1 MITYFDDKPCTIKMA
16 QELVDGYV
24 EMFTLDDG
32 RQMIMNEEG
41 RLKGM
46 PLNMEASDIAQRHI
60 VGNVVILSGKA
71 KWT

>member
-1 MITYFDDKPCTIKMA
+1 MITYFDDKPCTIKVA
-16 QELVDGYV
+16 QELVGGYV
-24 EMFTLDDG
+24 EVFTLADG

-41 RLKGM
+41 RVKGM